1 MDSLRVN
8 RKTAPDKPSRN
19 RHYQRKP
26 PRYTV
31 MQTRPVRLY
40 TLGSI
45 LRRHGVVAC
54 LSIVLAIPLYVLS
67 PAPAALADP
76 VDMNLVIAVD
86 ISDSI
91 DPDELQLQR
100 KGYIAAFEDPEIV
113 QAIKS
118 GKNGRISIAYFEWS
132 DSTDQTLVIDWM
144 IVSDGPTASAFSTKL
159 KLAPV
164 QRGHFTSISSAISYA
179 LALLRRSP
187 HEGDRRVIDISGDGR
202 NNDGPPLTSAREAAL
217 SWNVTINGLP
227 IDNERS
233 QQASNLEPGQ
243 IAQYYRDEVIGGPDA
258 FVVVAKS
265 YVDIERAISRKL
277 LREIARKKGDDALR
291 RAAAR

>member
-1 MDSLRVN
+1 M
-8 RKTAPDKPSRN
+8 TADMPSRN
-19 RHYQRKP
+19 GHYQRKP
-26 PRYTV
+26 PRYTA
-31 MQTRPVRLY
+31 MQIRRVGPCS
-40 TLGSI
+40 LGSV
-45 LRRHGVVAC
+45 LRRHGGVARASA
-54 LSIVLAIPLYVLS
+54 LLAIPLLILLS
-67 PAPAALADP
+67 APAAHAEP

-118 GKNGRISIAYFEWS
+118 GKNGRIAISYFEWS
-132 DSTDQTLVIDWM
+132 DSTDQTLVVDWM
-144 IVSDGPTASAFSTKL
+144 IIRDKASATAFSTRL

-164 QRGHFTSISSAISYA
+164 QRGHFTSISAAVSYA
-179 LALLRRSP
+179 LTLLRRSP
-187 HEGDRRVIDISGDGR
+187 HEGERRVIDVSGDGR
-202 NNDGPPLTSAREAAL
+202 NNDGPPLATARAAAL

-233 QQASNLEPGQ
+233 QEASNLEPGQ
-243 IAQYYRDEVIGGPDA
+243 IAQYYREEVVGGPDS

-277 LREIARKKGDDALR
+277 LREIAGSKSDETSH

>member
-1 MDSLRVN
+1 M
-8 RKTAPDKPSRN
+8 APYMPPCI

-26 PRYTV
+26 LRYTA
-31 MQTRPVRLY
+31 MQNRPIGHICLYLTVRRQTVAASLR
-40 TLGSI
+40 I
-45 LRRHGVVAC
+45 LLAVPLLFLLSAVA
-54 LSIVLAIPLYVLS
+54 AQ
-67 PAPAALADP
+67 AEP
-76 VDMNLVIAVD
+76 VDLNLVVAVD

-100 KGYIAAFEDPEIV
+100 QGYIAAFEDSEIV
-113 QAIKS
+113 QAITG
-118 GKNGRISIAYFEWS
+118 GKYGRIAVSYFEWS
-132 DSTDQTLVIDWM
+132 DATDQTLIVDWM
-144 IVSDGPTASAFSTKL
+144 IISDRASALAFSTQL

-187 HEGDRRVIDISGDGR
+187 HQSDRKVIDISGDGR
-202 NNDGPPLTSAREAAL
+202 NNDGAPLTTARAAAL

-243 IAQYYRDEVIGGPDA
+243 IAKYYREEVIGGPDA

-265 YVDIERAISRKL
+265 YIDIEHAIGRKL
-277 LREIARKKGDDALR
+277 LREISDKESGVKMR